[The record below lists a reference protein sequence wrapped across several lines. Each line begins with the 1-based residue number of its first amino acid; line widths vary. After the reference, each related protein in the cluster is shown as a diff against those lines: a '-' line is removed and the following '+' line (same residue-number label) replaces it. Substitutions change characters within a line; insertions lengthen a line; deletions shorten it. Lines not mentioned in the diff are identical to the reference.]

1 MIFLCPTWDLGIF
14 LKRNV
19 VWNPQWREL
28 ILLVNNISRLV
39 VWSLKKPVLN
49 YRVNVSVG
57 PQEDRMMTTGKHTV
71 ADIYCNCCQ
80 QIVGWKYV
88 SLLSK
93 SQNIVLQTLEGPKA
107 SICQGTSLGIK
118 IGVQEARVDNTS
130 TWMVYLLCC
139 LYRLKWSHYIAVRT
153 IVGIV
158 RLFPTSHVLWRPKSF
173 CSPCTNL
180 RSFLSIF
187 SVHIFQSRYK
197 WEWEE
202 LALSSLLIWKGLT
215 FMSAYVWH
223 GQESAYEKTQKYK
236 EGKFI
241 LERYALQWTS
251 FDSPSC
257 IGRNFCVGCPYIWH
271 LCLIFLMMRIRT
283 ALKLVRVQ
291 LDNQAAFL
299 IGCTVSTI
307 GANFRTCRSMCTSFS
322 SRLLMCW
329 LSGQY

>member
-1 MIFLCPTWDLGIF
+1 M
-14 LKRNV
+14 V
-19 VWNPQWREL
+19 
-28 ILLVNNISRLV
+28 
-39 VWSLKKPVLN
+39 N

-88 SLLSK
+88 SLPSK
-93 SQNIVLQTLEGPKA
+93 SQNIILQTLEGPKD
-107 SICQGTSLGIK
+107 SFCFKPQGISLGIK
-118 IGVQEARVDNTS
+118 IEGQEVRVDNIS

-139 LYRLKWSHYIAVRT
+139 LFRLKWSHYIAVRT
-153 IVGIV
+153 VVGIV
-158 RLFPTSHVLWRPKSF
+158 CLFPTSHMLWRPESF
-173 CSPCTNL
+173 CSVCTNL
-180 RSFLSIF
+180 HSFSSIF

-202 LALSSLLIWKGLT
+202 LGLLSLLIWKGLT
-215 FMSAYVWH
+215 YMCAYVWH
-223 GQESAYEKTQKYK
+223 GQESAYEKSQKYK

-251 FDSPSC
+251 FHSSSC
-257 IGRNFCVGCPYIWH
+257 IGRNFCAGCPFIWH
-271 LCLIFLMMRIRT
+271 LCLILLMMRIRT